1 MQKTSLCLPE
11 TELNDYLSGMLSPE
25 KKAEIENHLKDC
37 NGCLEKLVFA
47 YGAVEE
53 FNKTKKGP
61 HSGGQGVKLMKSMWK
76 KNLWLFGAIIAFI
89 LSFFVPRYFIQFLVA
104 TILMGAKWIFESI
117 NARILIMIYDAWKKG
132 GEKEATKILKT
143 LNDRI
148 NL

>member
-1 MQKTSLCLPE
+1 MQKTSICLPAL
-11 TELNDYLSGMLSPE
+11 ELNDYLSGVLSPE
-25 KKAEIENHLKDC
+25 KKTEIENHLKDC
-37 NGCLEKLVFA
+37 NACLEKLVFA
-47 YGAVEE
+47 HQAVGE
-53 FNKTKKGP
+53 FNKTK
-61 HSGGQGVKLMKSMWK
+61 QEGVKLMKSIWR

-89 LSFFVPRYFIQFLVA
+89 LSFLVPRYFIQLLVA

-148 NL
+148 NR

>member
-11 TELNDYLSGMLSPE
+11 IELNDYLSGVLSPE
-25 KKAEIENHLKDC
+25 KKTEIENHLKDC
-37 NGCLEKLVFA
+37 NACLEKLVFA
-47 YGAVEE
+47 YQAVGE
-53 FNKTKKGP
+53 FNKTKRE
-61 HSGGQGVKLMKSMWK
+61 GVKLMKSIWR

-89 LSFFVPRYFIQFLVA
+89 LSFLVPRYFIQLLVA

-148 NL
+148 NR

>member
-1 MQKTSLCLPE
+1 MQKTSLCLPAL
-11 TELNDYLSGMLSPE
+11 ELNDYLSGVLSPE
-25 KKAEIENHLKDC
+25 KKTEIENHLKDC
-37 NGCLEKLVFA
+37 NACLEKLVFA
-47 YGAVEE
+47 YQAVGE
-53 FNKTKKGP
+53 FNKTKRE
-61 HSGGQGVKLMKSMWK
+61 GVKLMKSIWR

-89 LSFFVPRYFIQFLVA
+89 LSFLVPRYFIQLLVA

-143 LNDRI
+143 LNNRI